1 MSTVLFPVGGLQQNL
16 IKQLQQVLAL
26 FLRLNILFP
35 LDFVSGSLKDS
46 DQRRLK
52 PLSLCDCMQEACA
65 SFCRKGPSLPPESQ
79 MLLWSFWH

>member
-46 DQRRLK
+46 DQR
-52 PLSLCDCMQEACA
+52 
-65 SFCRKGPSLPPESQ
+65 
-79 MLLWSFWH
+79 